1 MNDATSEA
9 GITWQTY
16 EELSF
21 YLSQDE
27 RPDPLSEEDVR
38 HLCKVAI
45 KDTGASVSEHDLWLS
60 VAIPYA
66 QKTNRPART
75 LEDHAGYLGGLPKF
89 FDVGQLRTLVE
100 ALRDKRKPADS
111 ELSVD

>member
-1 MNDATSEA
+1 MSDNSATT
-9 GITWQTY
+9 IPWQTY

-21 YLSQDE
+21 SLSQDE

-38 HLCKVAI
+38 HLCKMAI
-45 KDTGASVSEHDLWLS
+45 KDTGASVSERDLWLS

-66 QKTNRPART
+66 QNTNRPTHT
-75 LEDHAGYLGGLPKF
+75 LEDHAGYLGGLPRV
-89 FDVGQLRTLVE
+89 FDVGRLRTLVE
-100 ALRDKRKPADS
+100 SLRDKRKSADG